1 MGPEDQQ
8 RVMSMIPLNV
18 LLHKKVLNVEAL
30 LRAAGTSPPIEVLFH
45 NKLSIPKIYD
55 VVEGEIRFAS
65 AGEILYSQ
73 AVANDLHPNQDS
85 SSQAQ
90 PVETLLISNP
100 VPPRCSPQS
109 FAILEFMKETKD
121 HALLETKSLE
131 IYAKSK
137 WYDYGKRAY
146 MAQLVM

>member
-30 LRAAGTSPPIEVLFH
+30 LRAAGTSLPIEVLFH

-55 VVEGEIRFAS
+55 VAEGEIRFAS

-73 AVANDLHPNQDS
+73 AVANDLHPN
-85 SSQAQ
+85 
-90 PVETLLISNP
+90 
-100 VPPRCSPQS
+100 
-109 FAILEFMKETKD
+109 
-121 HALLETKSLE
+121 
-131 IYAKSK
+131 
-137 WYDYGKRAY
+137 
-146 MAQLVM
+146 